1 MRKLL
6 PLLVLAI
13 ALPALTASKWFP
25 SRAEMNDEAAAK
37 ATDQVMV
44 KAFWP
49 NPFGRERTS
58 SQEWET
64 RIYEDLIQEQHTNYL
79 YAQSMPAFYE
89 KMASADSSKD
99 EIAQKYI
106 ETAKA
111 RGNVVKLYK
120 SPINTAITKLFGDPD
135 DTPKVIATVTSSD
148 PALIEYTPEGRM
160 VSALVRVAKA
170 ASNMATIQ
178 RHYFS
183 RIYLDP
189 AIRTIENRLSNR
201 ELEDQLLAV
210 Q

>member
-1 MRKLL
+1 MRKLF
-6 PLLVLAI
+6 PFLVIAL

-25 SRAEMNDEAAAK
+25 TRAEMNDEAAAK
-37 ATDQVMV
+37 ATDPVMM

-49 NPFGRERTS
+49 NPFNRERTTT
-58 SQEWET
+58 QEWET
-64 RIYEDLIQEQHTNYL
+64 RVYEDLIQEQHTEYL
-79 YAQSMPAFYE
+79 YAQSMQDFYA
-89 KMASADSSKD
+89 KMSASDSSKD

-120 SPINTAITKLFGDPD
+120 SPVNTAITKMFGDPD
-135 DTPKVIATVTSSD
+135 DTPKVIATITSSD
-148 PALIEYTPEGRM
+148 PALIEFTPEGRM

-170 ASNMATIQ
+170 ASNLATIR

-189 AIRTIENRLSNR
+189 AVRTIENHLSNR
-201 ELEDQLLAV
+201 VLEDQFLAV
-210 Q
+210 L